1 MIDDVLWV
9 VPVTP
14 AGEPTGPARQI
25 TNEVADQ
32 LSWSGDSQ
40 HILYDSA
47 GTMRMVSID
56 GGAPVTVPI
65 DLDWRPQPAPSD
77 EKGDPRR
84 HGVDRDE

>member
-1 MIDDVLWV
+1 M
-9 VPVTP
+9 TP

-56 GGAPVTVPI
+56 GGAPITVPI
-65 DLDWRPQPAPSD
+65 DAGLAAAARS
-77 EKGDPRR
+77 ERR
-84 HGVDRDE
+84 ER